1 MMVEMVIEIANDVD
15 LLLDN
20 LGKDSVLDGKQP
32 GDFVAPLLDP
42 RVDAHPQRHSRH
54 NLKHNAAKTPDVDGP
69 WVLVLLHF
77 F

>member
-1 MMVEMVIEIANDVD
+1 MMVKVVIEVADDVD

-54 NLKHNAAKTPDVDGP
+54 NL
-69 WVLVLLHF
+69 
-77 F
+77 